1 VTTKPREMLF
11 VKEQTEQVFK
21 MEKCNVKKFS
31 NVQVVQ
37 EYGINIYNRLYFRRV
52 RK

>member
-11 VKEQTEQVFK
+11 VKEQTEQIFK
-21 MEKCNVKKFS
+21 MEKCKVKKLS
-31 NVQVVQ
+31 NIQVVQ
-37 EYGINIYNRLYFRRV
+37 EYGIKIYDRLYFRSF